1 MRTQI
6 ARTCCSCQ
14 PLRPSHRSYRLSDT
28 SGLVV
33 TRIRSSGEI
42 MPPTDNAVHTSGF
55 FLLSAC
61 NLQQNCCQALPRML
75 SAYPCVGP
83 QQGLQLRFGIVS
95 DVQYADIKDGHS
107 FLGTPR
113 YYRASLDGL
122 RRAVLG
128 WKTQQVEF
136 GIQFGDIIDGFN
148 PKDKS
153 ETALQSVLD
162 EFALLHKPV
171 YHMIGNHCLY
181 NLPRNRLNEALGIH
195 GTSSYYSFSPHQ
207 AWRFV
212 VIDAYDVSMLGWPES
227 HPLHQQAKAIL
238 DEKNIN
244 EVTALHAAHDH
255 THASGLLAC
264 VPVLPVTQM
273 H

>member
-1 MRTQI
+1 MQSI
-6 ARTCCSCQ
+6 PQ
-14 PLRPSHRSYRLSDT
+14 VRLFSR
-28 SGLVV
+28 LA
-33 TRIRSSGEI
+33 I
-42 MPPTDNAVHTSGF
+42 
-55 FLLSAC
+55 
-61 NLQQNCCQALPRML
+61 LQENCCQALPRIL
-75 SAYPCVGP
+75 SARSFVGP
-83 QQGLQLRFGIVS
+83 QQGLKFRFGIIS

-128 WKTQQVEF
+128 WKNQQVEF
-136 GIQFGDIIDGFN
+136 GIQFGDLIDGFN

-162 EFALLHKPV
+162 EFALLYKPV

-195 GTSSYYSFSPHQ
+195 GSSSYYSFIPHQ
-207 AWRFV
+207 ASRFV
-212 VIDAYDVSMLGWPES
+212 VIDAYDVSMLGWPKS

-244 EVTALHAAHDH
+244 EVTVLHAAFDGMCLGCLHACLCFWSHRCINFMPAH
-255 THASGLLAC
+255 TLSRHCAYKHATCYTAETCMQPMRFCMHINILA
-264 VPVLPVTQM
+264 
-273 H
+273 